1 MRPGPHGG
9 WWAGRGGQ
17 GRKPTQGKEKAV
29 GLTRVV
35 RTVAAEAGRG
45 EPWRASWRRGPFQS
59 FFCSLTK
66 AMSAVSPQALCR
78 VWDVRTAYPSLRD
91 GIKSRPE
98 EQTETRPSAGRGRR
112 ALGTREPDAGLVCG
126 VQGRLP
132 KARGVWAGKRTLR
145 AQRRGRGLGWDPEW
159 PWMRPDRGD
168 DAGGLPWAPAAP
180 KHADLSPSR
189 PRPPSGPTPRVRKH
203 RCPWCGPS
211 REAQSRPDESTDAP
225 AGAKGRQPGARG
237 QREGPRPGPE
247 ETPDGEEQGKDSRV
261 RGYHDTGSKRV
272 GLPSG
277 VPRRSQANQPRVR
290 GAPRPRATRRAEGQA
305 WTGFRETQVSGKD
318 PGVPAWITRRSREPR
333 GPPGVCSPDP

>member
-1 MRPGPHGG
+1 M
-9 WWAGRGGQ
+9 
-17 GRKPTQGKEKAV
+17 
-29 GLTRVV
+29 
-35 RTVAAEAGRG
+35 
-45 EPWRASWRRGPFQS
+45 
-59 FFCSLTK
+59 
-66 AMSAVSPQALCR
+66 
-78 VWDVRTAYPSLRD
+78 RTAYPSPRD

-145 AQRRGRGLGWDPEW
+145 AQRRGRGPGWDREW

-168 DAGGLPWAPAAP
+168 DAGGLPCAPAAP

-237 QREGPRPGPE
+237 QREGPRPGPT
-247 ETPDGEEQGKDSRV
+247 ETPDA
-261 RGYHDTGSKRV
+261 
-272 GLPSG
+272 
-277 VPRRSQANQPRVR
+277 PRRRRR
-290 GAPRPRATRRAEGQA
+290 GAGRGQRSPRLPRYWLQAGGFARRCPREVTGKPTPCEGSPLTQGHQAAEGQA

-318 PGVPAWITRRSREPR
+318 PGVPAWITR
-333 GPPGVCSPDP
+333 